1 MARNRPMTWMQRIAR
16 PFLPTSR
23 AAAPPPNMI
32 GGELGVH
39 GSSIWDGLVQDD
51 YNTALQ
57 FPKSIQTYQR
67 MRLSDAQVQAIETVI
82 SLPARTVR
90 YYIQPGDDSKASAE
104 ATDLL
109 ERNLLDG
116 DGMSHSFDDLL
127 RKALVSVM
135 LGFQVFER
143 VWVEEGGY
151 IRFRKFADRHP
162 LSIEKWLFD
171 AEGGLAGIKQRA
183 CNTAGQV
190 VNPEIPIDK
199 LTVFSYR
206 TEWGNPE
213 GLPLCR
219 PMYKH
224 WYIKDALYRIA
235 NIGAERDCV
244 GTPVGKAPAGA
255 TDTDKSTLK
264 AILEGIR
271 AYEGAAIVLPPG
283 FELDS
288 YHAGANIAALMTYI
302 EHHDIAMTR
311 VALASFINLVGQGTG
326 SRALS
331 ADQSQFFL
339 LCEEAIVRW
348 LCATLNQ
355 YAIAPLCE
363 WNWPGL
369 KSPRLMAAHVDSIL
383 QPVAIGHAL
392 AALVNK
398 QLLTPD
404 REVENAVREMMN
416 LPEIPEGQQRNT
428 PPLDLAS
435 PSTGSAGFQPAA
447 VGSSV
452 VAPSAHTAASDDHPR
467 ASMPEASARRLQAAI
482 QQAEDILT
490 SEGRKLLLR
499 QLDGFEQAAAPIV
512 EQALAATPLTRG
524 KAHLALADLTLP
536 YRAEYRAWLKAR
548 LLEFVRQGMESA
560 RDAGQDVGPIPNEL
574 RSFVDCQATLLAD
587 KHCQDLRFAA
597 VSRLQRDI
605 DAKLGR
611 DAAMHNV
618 RNVLRDQASKNLA
631 GSLRDSQLAIA
642 DQISAYLAESAQEE
656 IPE

>member
-1 MARNRPMTWMQRIAR
+1 MARRQPQTWMQRLTR
-16 PFLPTSR
+16 PFRPAQS
-23 AAAPPPNMI
+23 AAAAPPNMI
-32 GGELGVH
+32 GRELGVH

-90 YYIQPGDDSKASAE
+90 YYIQPGDDSKAGAE

-109 ERNLLDG
+109 EHNLLDG
-116 DGMSHSFDDLL
+116 DGMSHSFDDLI
-127 RKALVSVM
+127 RKALIAVM
-135 LGFQVFER
+135 LGFQILER
-143 VWVEEGGY
+143 VWVEDGGY

-162 LSIEKWLFD
+162 LSLEKWLFD

-183 CNTAGQV
+183 HNAAGEV

-224 WYIKDALYRIA
+224 WFIKDAMYRIA

-244 GTPVGKAPAGA
+244 GTPIGKAPPGA

-264 AILEGIR
+264 TILEGIR
-271 AYEGAAIVLPPG
+271 AFEGAAIVLPPG

-288 YHAGANIAALMTYI
+288 YHAGANIAALMSYI

-311 VALASFINLVGQGTG
+311 VALASFINLVGQGSG

-339 LCEEAIVRW
+339 LCEEAIVGW

-355 YAIAPLCE
+355 YAIAPLVE

-369 KSPRLMAAHVDSIL
+369 TPPRLQAAHVDSIL

-404 REVENAVREMMN
+404 RDVENAVREMMN
-416 LPEIPEGQQRNT
+416 LPEIPEGQQRST
-428 PPLDLAS
+428 PPPDPAV
-435 PSTGSAGFQPAA
+435 PGAAGVSPAA
-447 VGSSV
+447 VAV
-452 VAPSAHTAASDDHPR
+452 RRPPPSAVPVPCS
-467 ASMPEASARRLQAAI
+467 
-482 QQAEDILT
+482 
-490 SEGRKLLLR
+490 
-499 QLDGFEQAAAPIV
+499 
-512 EQALAATPLTRG
+512 
-524 KAHLALADLTLP
+524 LP
-536 YRAEYRAWLKAR
+536 
-548 LLEFVRQGMESA
+548 
-560 RDAGQDVGPIPNEL
+560 
-574 RSFVDCQATLLAD
+574 
-587 KHCQDLRFAA
+587 
-597 VSRLQRDI
+597 
-605 DAKLGR
+605 
-611 DAAMHNV
+611 
-618 RNVLRDQASKNLA
+618 
-631 GSLRDSQLAIA
+631 
-642 DQISAYLAESAQEE
+642 YLAERALGEG
-656 IPE
+656 